1 MRVTGE
7 LRVTLDSHFQ
17 HQDQQAMIFPFDE
30 KTPLMAE
37 GVFTAPDAAVIGDV
51 QIGEE
56 SSIWFGTVLRGD
68 INVIRVGKQT
78 NIQDRAVLHVDHDAP
93 CIIGNLVSIG
103 HGAIVH
109 GAEIGDECLIGMGA
123 VVLSHCRVGP
133 GSVIGAGAVVR
144 EGTDIPPRSLVVGVP
159 GRIVRTLEPEENP
172 GRRVAESYRELA
184 ARYLAEAL

>member
-1 MRVTGE
+1 
-7 LRVTLDSHFQ
+7 
-17 HQDQQAMIFPFDE
+17 MIFPFDE

-172 GRRVAESYRELA
+172 GRRIAESYREFA

>member
-1 MRVTGE
+1 
-7 LRVTLDSHFQ
+7 
-17 HQDQQAMIFPFDE
+17 MIFPFDE

-133 GSVIGAGAVVR
+133 GV
-144 EGTDIPPRSLVVGVP
+144 
-159 GRIVRTLEPEENP
+159 
-172 GRRVAESYRELA
+172 
-184 ARYLAEAL
+184 

>member
-17 HQDQQAMIFPFDE
+17 PQDQQAMIFPFDE

>member
-172 GRRVAESYRELA
+172 GRRIAESYREFA